1 MKKRLVRIIS
11 VLMVAL
17 IMLSMLVLP
26 SSAYIAFNTYN
37 YNFYGEVVVTPSGYT
52 PEAVYY
58 GEDLGI
64 DEITNA
70 VDIHVAKWADDPDAA
85 EPNWVTEIYLLDY
98 YGSDNIARLHIF
110 DENFKLKKT
119 LTTLKANGHDYTM
132 NLPES
137 VVVDK
142 YGYIYVC
149 DTGNRQILKLD
160 KTHSGKIVQ
169 TIGKPDSDLFTG
181 DFKPTKV
188 AIAKNMS
195 LYVICAGALDG
206 IMEFNERGTFL
217 RYFGAPDVKM
227 SLADL
232 ITLAWRRFYRS
243 IMGKDAD
250 NSFVTFVPTEFE
262 NLVVDDYGFVYAVI
276 AAAGEEN
283 TDQLMKMNF
292 LGNNILDPT
301 AKSTKKISGTLSR
314 TYGDLVRR
322 ATKSQGNIF
331 KDVAVDEDGFITM
344 LDSNLR
350 KIFEYDSEGNL
361 TFVYGAHGKQQGLF
375 YNPVAMAKIGKK
387 TLVLDAYF
395 GSITVFDQTKY
406 GVTLHKAIN
415 YYDQGLYEEAETL
428 WVEVLKN
435 NANCEL
441 AHIGLGKVYYQHGR
455 YEDAI
460 KHFKIANDRGN
471 YEDAFALYRESVIS
485 DHFDLIMTLLVVLI
499 VLWIVWRIF
508 GKRIINAIKEKKQ
521 GGGDHDDAEIM
532 E

>member
-1 MKKRLVRIIS
+1 MKKRMIKFGAIAMAMMIL
-11 VLMVAL
+11 A
-17 IMLSMLVLP
+17 SMLAVP

-37 YNFYGEVVVTPSGYT
+37 YNYYGEVVVTPSGYT

-64 DEITNA
+64 GEITNA
-70 VDIHVAKWADDPDAA
+70 VDIYVSPQ
-85 EPNWVTEIYLLDY
+85 NEIYILDY
-98 YGSDNIARLHIF
+98 YGTDNIARLHIF
-110 DENFKLKKT
+110 DSNFKLIKT
-119 LTTLKANGHDYTM
+119 LTTLTANGNPYTM
-132 NLPES
+132 NLPKS

-160 KTHSGKIVQ
+160 KDRSGKIVQ
-169 TIGKPDSDLFTG
+169 TIGAPNSDLFSG

-206 IMEFNERGTFL
+206 IMEFNEYGVFL
-217 RYFGAPDVKM
+217 RYFGAPDVQM
-227 SLADL
+227 SLADMV
-232 ITLAWRRFYRS
+232 TLGWRRFYRALN
-243 IMGKDAD
+243 GKEAD
-250 NSFVTFVPTEFE
+250 DTFITFVPTEFE

-301 AKSTKKISGTLSR
+301 AKSTQKISDTLSR

-331 KDVAVDEDGFITM
+331 KDVSVDEDGFITM

-350 KIFEYDSEGNL
+350 KVFEYDIEGNL

-375 YNPVAMAKIGKK
+375 YEPVAMAKLGKK

-395 GSITVFDQTKY
+395 GSVTVYDQTKY
-406 GVTLHKAIN
+406 
-415 YYDQGLYEEAETL
+415 
-428 WVEVLKN
+428 
-435 NANCEL
+435 
-441 AHIGLGKVYYQHGR
+441 
-455 YEDAI
+455 
-460 KHFKIANDRGN
+460 
-471 YEDAFALYRESVIS
+471 SS
-485 DHFDLIMTLLVVLI
+485 
-499 VLWIVWRIF
+499 
-508 GKRIINAIKEKKQ
+508 
-521 GGGDHDDAEIM
+521 
-532 E
+532 

>member
-1 MKKRLVRIIS
+1 
-11 VLMVAL
+11 MVML
-17 IMLSMLVLP
+17 ILASMLAMP

-37 YNFYGEVVVTPSGYT
+37 YNYYGEVVVTPSGYT

-64 DEITNA
+64 GEMTNA
-70 VDIHVAKWADDPDAA
+70 VDIYVSPQ
-85 EPNWVTEIYLLDY
+85 NEIYILDY
-98 YGSDNIARLHIF
+98 YSSDNIARLHIF
-110 DENFKLKKT
+110 DSNLKLIKT
-119 LTTLKANGHDYTM
+119 LTTLTANGNPYTM

-149 DTGNRQILKLD
+149 DTGNRQVLKLD
-160 KTHSGKIVQ
+160 KDKSGKIIQ
-169 TIGKPDSDLFTG
+169 TIGAPDSDLFTG
-181 DFKPTKV
+181 EFKPTKV

-195 LYVICAGALDG
+195 LYVICSGALDG
-206 IMEFNERGTFL
+206 IMEFNTSGAFL
-217 RYFGAPDVKM
+217 RYFGAPDVQM
-227 SLADL
+227 TLADMV
-232 ITLAWRRFYRS
+232 TLAWRRVYRS
-243 IMGKDAD
+243 LFGAGAAKTFI
-250 NSFVTFVPTEFE
+250 TFVPTEFE

-301 AKSTKKISGTLSR
+301 AKSTQKISDTLSR

-344 LDSNLR
+344 LDTNLR

-361 TFVYGAHGKQQGLF
+361 TFVYGAHGKQSGLF
-375 YNPVAMAKIGKK
+375 YNPTSMAKLGKK

-395 GSITVFDQTKY
+395 GSLTIYDQTEY
-406 GVTLHKAIN
+406 GRTLHKAIN
-415 YYDQGLYEEAETL
+415 LYDQGLYDDAENY
-428 WVEVLKN
+428 WVDVLKN

-441 AHIGLGKVYYQHGR
+441 AHIGLGKVYYQYGR
-455 YEDAI
+455 YDDAI
-460 KHFKIANDRGN
+460 HHFKIANDRKN
-471 YEDAFALYRESVIS
+471 YEDSFSLYREAVIS
-485 DHFDLIMTLLVVLI
+485 DHFNLIMTLLVVLV
-499 VLWIVWRIF
+499 VLYILWRIF
-508 GKRIINAIKEKKQ
+508 GKSIINSIKEKRQ
-521 GGGDHDDAEIM
+521 GGGDRDNTETVD
-532 E
+532 